1 MDLPRDLLAPPQ
13 RGGVTTF
20 ARIVSV
26 NSDGTVKTV
35 TQPGGCPVKARTIV
49 DVGLADAGRQ
59 AVILIDPQQPDAP
72 VILGI
77 IREPAEETGGVE
89 AGVVVDGGKVMLT
102 AKDEIVL
109 SCGEASITLTKSGRI
124 VIRGNDILSRARLA
138 NKIKGGSI
146 QLN

>member
-1 MDLPRDLLAPPQ
+1 MDLPRDLLAPRQ

-26 NSDGTVKTV
+26 NSDGTVKTA
-35 TQPGGCPVKARTIV
+35 TQPGECPVTARTIV

-89 AGVVVDGGKVMLT
+89 ASVVVDGGKVVLT
-102 AKDEIVL
+102 AKDEIVFN
-109 SCGEASITLTKSGRI
+109 CGEASITLTKSGRI
-124 VIRGNDILSRARLA
+124 VIRGNDILSRARLT